1 MANNGKI
8 SVSLSVETRL
18 PVRGSAMPDR
28 WTKKQRRE
36 LRELQG
42 LAWERE
48 LSAALEDL
56 EGDLCSW
63 RKGHISPF
71 ELNDR
76 IHRFHNGRSRE
87 LFNTYSGSLDTFWL
101 EAVVARGVIEESEV
115 SEDLLAVYRPH
126 IDRFRER
133 LRCSEEGDS
142 DEE

>member
-1 MANNGKI
+1 
-8 SVSLSVETRL
+8 
-18 PVRGSAMPDR
+18 MPDR

-42 LAWERE
+42 IAWERE
-48 LSAALEDL
+48 LSAVLEDL
-56 EGDLCSW
+56 EGDFCSW

-87 LFNTYSGSLDTFWL
+87 LFNVYSGSLDTFWL
-101 EAVVARGVIEESEV
+101 EAVIARGIIEESEV
-115 SEDLLAVYRPH
+115 SEDLLAVHRPH
-126 IDRFRER
+126 VERFRER
-133 LRCSEEGDS
+133 LRCSEDSDS

>member
-8 SVSLSVETRL
+8 SVSLFVETRWPL
-18 PVRGSAMPDR
+18 RGVAMPDR
-28 WTKKQRRE
+28 WTKRQRRQ

-48 LSAALEDL
+48 LSAVLEDL
-56 EGDLCSW
+56 EGDFRSW
-63 RKGHISPF
+63 RQGHISPF

-115 SEDLLAVYRPH
+115 PEDLLAAYRPH

-133 LRCSEEGDS
+133 LRSSEESAD

>member
-1 MANNGKI
+1 
-8 SVSLSVETRL
+8 
-18 PVRGSAMPDR
+18 MPDR
-28 WTKKQRRE
+28 WSKKQRRE

-48 LSAALEDL
+48 LSAVLEDL
-56 EGDLCSW
+56 EGDFCSW
-63 RKGHISPF
+63 RNGHISPF

-87 LFNTYSGSLDTFWL
+87 LFKSYSGSLDTFWL

-126 IDRFRER
+126 IDKVRER
-133 LRCSEEGDS
+133 LRRSDGSDS